1 MTEPHPPPRDPHL
14 AEVAQWHPIEGT
26 PMKKKVAIGCSIG
39 ATIETY
45 DFIGFGIAA
54 ALYFNNVFFPATD
67 PLSGTLLSFATLG
80 IGFAVRP
87 LGGIIGGYLGD
98 RIGRKPV
105 LVGSLLLMGIATVL
119 IGVLPTYQQVGVW
132 AGILL
137 VAVRVVQGLAFGA
150 EWGGAILMCFEH
162 APWRKKGL
170 YTGITQAGFP
180 VGLLLANFAFLVSVP
195 LGDQW
200 AWRVPF
206 LLSAVLI
213 VVGILIRLKI
223 EESPEFEELKEEGE
237 LSKNP
242 LLEVLR
248 DDWRNM
254 LRAFCL
260 RIAETAGY
268 AVSVTFILSYLSSQ
282 KLADR
287 PTTLTALMIAAAL
300 GIFATILWGA
310 LTDRIGRRPVY
321 LLGTAL
327 TVVWGVPL
335 FLVVNTGTAIAII
348 IAFVVSYTICQNSLA
363 GVQGAWF
370 SELFAAKTRTTGA
383 SLAYQL
389 SAVVSGFTPLV
400 ATALFAG
407 VGWIG
412 PALLFSAYGLLGLIA
427 ALVTRETWGR
437 AEREEVAALERTL
450 ALPAARSRLRTRK
463 THEHPHRP
471 DLQAA
476 AYRIRLNALHMGE
489 VQGQGYIGQALGV
502 ADVLAVVY
510 TDQLRHRPED
520 PHWADRDRFL
530 LSIGHYAIAL
540 YAALAEAGTIP
551 VEELSDLRLRRVP
564 AADVRHGVLHARHGD
579 LRRLARP
586 RPRRRHRDGAGAAPP
601 GQPGPRL
608 QPALRRRARRGL
620 DLGGRAAGRPPRPG
634 QPHRDRRRQRAA
646 GRRAHRR
653 ACCAPSRSPTS
664 GARSAGTPCAS
675 TATTSPRSSTRSTSC
690 ASTAARPGC

>member
-1 MTEPHPPPRDPHL
+1 MSAQQPPPRDPHL

-26 PMKKKVAIGCSIG
+26 PEKKKVAIGCSIG

-45 DFIGFGIAA
+45 DFIGFGTAA
-54 ALYFNNVFFPATD
+54 ALYFNQVFFPATD

-162 APWRKKGL
+162 APWKKKGL

-180 VGLLLANFAFLVSVP
+180 VGLLLANFAFLISVP

-223 EESPEFEELKEEGE
+223 EESPEFEELKEEGD

-248 DDWRNM
+248 DDWRNV

-287 PTTLTALMIAAAL
+287 ATTLTALMIAAAL
-300 GIFATILWGA
+300 GIVATTLWGA

-327 TVVWGVPL
+327 TVLWGVPL

-348 IAFVVSYTICQNSLA
+348 LAFIVSYTICQNSLA

-412 PALLFSAYGLLGLIA
+412 PALLFSGYGLLGLIA
-427 ALVTRETWGR
+427 ALVTRETWGK
-437 AEREEVAALERTL
+437 AERAEVAALEATL
-450 ALPAARSRLRTRK
+450 ALPSANQK
-463 THEHPHRP
+463 E
-471 DLQAA
+471 
-476 AYRIRLNALHMGE
+476 NA
-489 VQGQGYIGQALGV
+489 
-502 ADVLAVVY
+502 
-510 TDQLRHRPED
+510 
-520 PHWADRDRFL
+520 
-530 LSIGHYAIAL
+530 
-540 YAALAEAGTIP
+540 
-551 VEELSDLRLRRVP
+551 
-564 AADVRHGVLHARHGD
+564 
-579 LRRLARP
+579 
-586 RPRRRHRDGAGAAPP
+586 
-601 GQPGPRL
+601 
-608 QPALRRRARRGL
+608 
-620 DLGGRAAGRPPRPG
+620 
-634 QPHRDRRRQRAA
+634 
-646 GRRAHRR
+646 
-653 ACCAPSRSPTS
+653 
-664 GARSAGTPCAS
+664 
-675 TATTSPRSSTRSTSC
+675 
-690 ASTAARPGC
+690 

>member
-1 MTEPHPPPRDPHL
+1 MSAQQPPPRDPHL

-26 PMKKKVAIGCSIG
+26 PEKKKVAIGCSIG

-45 DFIGFGIAA
+45 DFIGFGTAA
-54 ALYFNNVFFPATD
+54 ALYFNQVFFPATD

-162 APWRKKGL
+162 APWKKKGL

-237 LSKNP
+237 ISKNP
-242 LLEVLR
+242 LVEVLR
-248 DDWRNM
+248 DDWRNV

-300 GIFATILWGA
+300 GIVATTLWGA
-310 LTDRIGRRPVY
+310 LTDRVGRRPVY

-327 TVVWGVPL
+327 TVAWGVPL

-348 IAFVVSYTICQNSLA
+348 IAFIVSYTICQNSLA

-389 SAVVSGFTPLV
+389 SAVVSGFTPLI

-412 PALLFSAYGLLGLIA
+412 PALLFSAYGLLGLVA
-427 ALVTRETWGR
+427 ALITRETWGR
-437 AEREEVAALERTL
+437 AERAEVAALEAAL
-450 ALPAARSRLRTRK
+450 ALPAARSSAQNK
-463 THEHPHRP
+463 E
-471 DLQAA
+471 
-476 AYRIRLNALHMGE
+476 NA
-489 VQGQGYIGQALGV
+489 
-502 ADVLAVVY
+502 
-510 TDQLRHRPED
+510 
-520 PHWADRDRFL
+520 
-530 LSIGHYAIAL
+530 
-540 YAALAEAGTIP
+540 
-551 VEELSDLRLRRVP
+551 
-564 AADVRHGVLHARHGD
+564 
-579 LRRLARP
+579 
-586 RPRRRHRDGAGAAPP
+586 
-601 GQPGPRL
+601 
-608 QPALRRRARRGL
+608 
-620 DLGGRAAGRPPRPG
+620 
-634 QPHRDRRRQRAA
+634 
-646 GRRAHRR
+646 
-653 ACCAPSRSPTS
+653 
-664 GARSAGTPCAS
+664 
-675 TATTSPRSSTRSTSC
+675 
-690 ASTAARPGC
+690 

>member
-1 MTEPHPPPRDPHL
+1 MSAQQPPPRDPHL

-26 PMKKKVAIGCSIG
+26 PEKKKVAIGCSIG

-45 DFIGFGIAA
+45 DFIGFGTAA
-54 ALYFNNVFFPATD
+54 ALYFNHVFFPATD

-237 LSKNP
+237 ISKNP

-248 DDWRNM
+248 DDWRNV

-300 GIFATILWGA
+300 GIVATILWGA
-310 LTDRIGRRPVY
+310 LTDRVGRRPVY

-450 ALPAARSRLRTRK
+450 ALPAARSSAQNK
-463 THEHPHRP
+463 E
-471 DLQAA
+471 
-476 AYRIRLNALHMGE
+476 NA
-489 VQGQGYIGQALGV
+489 
-502 ADVLAVVY
+502 
-510 TDQLRHRPED
+510 
-520 PHWADRDRFL
+520 
-530 LSIGHYAIAL
+530 
-540 YAALAEAGTIP
+540 
-551 VEELSDLRLRRVP
+551 
-564 AADVRHGVLHARHGD
+564 
-579 LRRLARP
+579 
-586 RPRRRHRDGAGAAPP
+586 
-601 GQPGPRL
+601 
-608 QPALRRRARRGL
+608 
-620 DLGGRAAGRPPRPG
+620 
-634 QPHRDRRRQRAA
+634 
-646 GRRAHRR
+646 
-653 ACCAPSRSPTS
+653 
-664 GARSAGTPCAS
+664 
-675 TATTSPRSSTRSTSC
+675 
-690 ASTAARPGC
+690 

>member
-1 MTEPHPPPRDPHL
+1 MSAQQPPPRDPHL
-14 AEVAQWHPIEGT
+14 AEVAHWHPIEGT
-26 PMKKKVAIGCSIG
+26 PEKKKVAIGCSIG

-45 DFIGFGIAA
+45 DFIGFGTAA
-54 ALYFNNVFFPATD
+54 ALYFNQVFFPATD

-162 APWRKKGL
+162 APWKKKGL

-237 LSKNP
+237 ISKNP

-248 DDWRNM
+248 DDWRNV

-300 GIFATILWGA
+300 GIVATTYWGA

-327 TVVWGVPL
+327 TVAWGVPL

-389 SAVVSGFTPLV
+389 SAVVSGFTPLI

-412 PALLFSAYGLLGLIA
+412 PALLFSGYGLLGLIA
-427 ALVTRETWGR
+427 ALMTRETWGR

-450 ALPAARSRLRTRK
+450 ALPSADQK
-463 THEHPHRP
+463 E
-471 DLQAA
+471 
-476 AYRIRLNALHMGE
+476 NA
-489 VQGQGYIGQALGV
+489 
-502 ADVLAVVY
+502 
-510 TDQLRHRPED
+510 
-520 PHWADRDRFL
+520 
-530 LSIGHYAIAL
+530 
-540 YAALAEAGTIP
+540 
-551 VEELSDLRLRRVP
+551 
-564 AADVRHGVLHARHGD
+564 
-579 LRRLARP
+579 
-586 RPRRRHRDGAGAAPP
+586 
-601 GQPGPRL
+601 
-608 QPALRRRARRGL
+608 
-620 DLGGRAAGRPPRPG
+620 
-634 QPHRDRRRQRAA
+634 
-646 GRRAHRR
+646 
-653 ACCAPSRSPTS
+653 
-664 GARSAGTPCAS
+664 
-675 TATTSPRSSTRSTSC
+675 
-690 ASTAARPGC
+690 

>member
-1 MTEPHPPPRDPHL
+1 MSAQQPPPRDPHL

-26 PMKKKVAIGCSIG
+26 PEKKKVAIGCSIG

-45 DFIGFGIAA
+45 DFIGFGTAA
-54 ALYFNNVFFPATD
+54 ALYFNQVFFPATD

-162 APWRKKGL
+162 APWKKKGL

-237 LSKNP
+237 ISKNP

-248 DDWRNM
+248 DDWRNV

-300 GIFATILWGA
+300 GIVATTLWGA
-310 LTDRIGRRPVY
+310 LTDRVGRRPVY

-327 TVVWGVPL
+327 TVAWGVPL
-335 FLVVNTGTAIAII
+335 FLVVNTGTAIAIV
-348 IAFVVSYTICQNSLA
+348 IAFVVSYTVCQNSLA

-412 PALLFSAYGLLGLIA
+412 PALLFSGYGLLGLIA

-437 AEREEVAALERTL
+437 AEREEVAALEAAL
-450 ALPAARSRLRTRK
+450 ALPSANQK
-463 THEHPHRP
+463 E
-471 DLQAA
+471 
-476 AYRIRLNALHMGE
+476 NA
-489 VQGQGYIGQALGV
+489 
-502 ADVLAVVY
+502 
-510 TDQLRHRPED
+510 
-520 PHWADRDRFL
+520 
-530 LSIGHYAIAL
+530 
-540 YAALAEAGTIP
+540 
-551 VEELSDLRLRRVP
+551 
-564 AADVRHGVLHARHGD
+564 
-579 LRRLARP
+579 
-586 RPRRRHRDGAGAAPP
+586 
-601 GQPGPRL
+601 
-608 QPALRRRARRGL
+608 
-620 DLGGRAAGRPPRPG
+620 
-634 QPHRDRRRQRAA
+634 
-646 GRRAHRR
+646 
-653 ACCAPSRSPTS
+653 
-664 GARSAGTPCAS
+664 
-675 TATTSPRSSTRSTSC
+675 
-690 ASTAARPGC
+690 

>member
-1 MTEPHPPPRDPHL
+1 MSAQQPPPRDPHL

-26 PMKKKVAIGCSIG
+26 PEKKKVAIGCSIG

-45 DFIGFGIAA
+45 DFIGFGTAA
-54 ALYFNNVFFPATD
+54 ALYFNQVFFPATD

-150 EWGGAILMCFEH
+150 EWGGAILMVFEH
-162 APWRKKGL
+162 APWRKRGL

-180 VGLLLANFAFLVSVP
+180 VGLLLANLAFLASVP

-237 LSKNP
+237 ISKNP

-248 DDWRNM
+248 DDWRNV

-300 GIFATILWGA
+300 GIVATTLWGA
-310 LTDRIGRRPVY
+310 LTDRVGRRPVY

-327 TVVWGVPL
+327 TVAWGVPL

-348 IAFVVSYTICQNSLA
+348 IAFIVSYTICQNSLA

-389 SAVVSGFTPLV
+389 SAVVSGFTPLI

-412 PALLFSAYGLLGLIA
+412 PALLFSAYGLLGLVA
-427 ALVTRETWGR
+427 ALITRETWGR
-437 AEREEVAALERTL
+437 AERAEVAALEAAL
-450 ALPAARSRLRTRK
+450 ALPAARSSAQNK
-463 THEHPHRP
+463 E
-471 DLQAA
+471 
-476 AYRIRLNALHMGE
+476 NA
-489 VQGQGYIGQALGV
+489 
-502 ADVLAVVY
+502 
-510 TDQLRHRPED
+510 
-520 PHWADRDRFL
+520 
-530 LSIGHYAIAL
+530 
-540 YAALAEAGTIP
+540 
-551 VEELSDLRLRRVP
+551 
-564 AADVRHGVLHARHGD
+564 
-579 LRRLARP
+579 
-586 RPRRRHRDGAGAAPP
+586 
-601 GQPGPRL
+601 
-608 QPALRRRARRGL
+608 
-620 DLGGRAAGRPPRPG
+620 
-634 QPHRDRRRQRAA
+634 
-646 GRRAHRR
+646 
-653 ACCAPSRSPTS
+653 
-664 GARSAGTPCAS
+664 
-675 TATTSPRSSTRSTSC
+675 
-690 ASTAARPGC
+690 

>member
-1 MTEPHPPPRDPHL
+1 LEEYMTAHPPPPRDPHL
-14 AEVAQWHPIEGT
+14 EEVAHWHPIEGT
-26 PMKKKVAIGCSIG
+26 PEKKKVAIGCSIG

-45 DFIGFGIAA
+45 DFIGFGTAA
-54 ALYFNNVFFPATD
+54 ALYFNHAFFPATD

-87 LGGIIGGYLGD
+87 LGGIVGGFLGD

-119 IGVLPTYQQVGVW
+119 IGCLPTYQQVGPW

-180 VGLLLANFAFLVSVP
+180 VGLLLANFAFLISVP

-223 EESPEFEELKEEGE
+223 EESPEFEELKSEGE
-237 LSKNP
+237 VSKNP
-242 LLEVLR
+242 LIEVLR
-248 DDWRNM
+248 DDWRNI

-268 AVSVTFILSYLSSQ
+268 AVSVTFLLSYLSSQ

-287 PTTLTALMIAAAL
+287 STTLTALMIAAAL
-300 GIFATILWGA
+300 GILATTYWGA

-321 LLGTAL
+321 LIGTAI

-335 FLVVNTGTAIAII
+335 FLVVNTGTATAII
-348 IAFVVSYTICQNSLA
+348 VAFVVSYTICQNSLA

-370 SELFAAKTRTTGA
+370 SELFATKTRTTGA

-389 SAVVSGFTPLV
+389 SAVVSGFTPLI

-412 PALLFSAYGLLGLIA
+412 PALLFSGYGLLGLIA

-437 AEREEVAALERTL
+437 AERAEVVALE
-450 ALPAARSRLRTRK
+450 
-463 THEHPHRP
+463 
-471 DLQAA
+471 
-476 AYRIRLNALHMGE
+476 
-489 VQGQGYIGQALGV
+489 
-502 ADVLAVVY
+502 
-510 TDQLRHRPED
+510 
-520 PHWADRDRFL
+520 
-530 LSIGHYAIAL
+530 
-540 YAALAEAGTIP
+540 AALA
-551 VEELSDLRLRRVP
+551 
-564 AADVRHGVLHARHGD
+564 
-579 LRRLARP
+579 
-586 RPRRRHRDGAGAAPP
+586 
-601 GQPGPRL
+601 
-608 QPALRRRARRGL
+608 
-620 DLGGRAAGRPPRPG
+620 
-634 QPHRDRRRQRAA
+634 
-646 GRRAHRR
+646 
-653 ACCAPSRSPTS
+653 APSVPEPNQKEN
-664 GARSAGTPCAS
+664 A
-675 TATTSPRSSTRSTSC
+675 
-690 ASTAARPGC
+690 